1 MACGR
6 TVDQGL
12 SVFDRTG
19 LWMNLRLLHGLD
31 LDEFLVGSKHA
42 YTVVSELMRE
52 RQWDALG
59 ELMQPTCLEAMQELG
74 PSIARIPAD
83 ADDSISIYSAV
94 LTSAHVLEPCS
105 REGIAPGTAHLDVKF
120 VSLQAPTLHD
130 LQLGAVDSALGEP
143 RLQESTW
150 TFEGVTE
157 GSGDVDWRVRDIS
170 WSVWE
175 VQQRR
180 QQQQQHF

>member
-1 MACGR
+1 MACGN

-31 LDEFLVGSKHA
+31 LDEFLHGSKHA

-52 RQWDALG
+52 RQWGALG

-74 PSIARIPAD
+74 PNIERIPSGTD
-83 ADDSISIYSAV
+83 ESISIISAV
-94 LTSAHVLEPCS
+94 LTSAHVLEPCE
-105 REGIAPGTAHLDVKF
+105 REGIAPGTAHLNVKF
-120 VSLQAPTLHD
+120 VSLQSPTLHD
-130 LQLGAVDSALGEP
+130 LQSGVIDSTLAEP

-157 GSGDVDWRVRDIS
+157 GSSDVDWRVRDIA

-175 VQQRR
+175 VRQRQR
-180 QQQQQHF
+180 EQCVR